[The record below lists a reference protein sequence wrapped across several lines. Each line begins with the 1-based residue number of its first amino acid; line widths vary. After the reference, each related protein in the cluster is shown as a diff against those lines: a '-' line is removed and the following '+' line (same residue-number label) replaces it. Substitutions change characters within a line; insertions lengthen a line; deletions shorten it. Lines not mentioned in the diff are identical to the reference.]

1 MSPGTRDHMAWPGG
15 GPRRKETGVG
25 LVEIHQTQGSEEGEE
40 TVAPGGEAKGRGG
53 KAGERVPQAG
63 DRVSWAGEGRG
74 AVSD

>member
-1 MSPGTRDHMAWPGG
+1 M
-15 GPRRKETGVG
+15 G
-25 LVEIHQTQGSEEGEE
+25 LVEIHQTQGGEEGEE